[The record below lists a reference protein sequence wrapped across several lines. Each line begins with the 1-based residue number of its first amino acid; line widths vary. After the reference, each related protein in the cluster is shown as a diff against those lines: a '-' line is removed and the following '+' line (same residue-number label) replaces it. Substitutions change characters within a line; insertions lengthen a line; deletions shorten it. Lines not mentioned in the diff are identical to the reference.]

1 MLTYYYLMSITDV
14 NIYYASVLNVNEIAK
29 LISDK
34 CDINDKLNIVAKY
47 KNIEQLCASLFEN
60 GHFKCYLKM
69 L

>member
-47 KNIEQLCASLFEN
+47 KNIE
-60 GHFKCYLKM
+60 HM
-69 L
+69 